1 MLMRSLLFLL
11 LSFGC
16 SIYLPAREYDRL
28 PAATTRA
35 AFGFKGAVLQVTE
48 KEWTPPSDSLIPLS
62 AGPVMPG
69 PAYQLQRSQAWR
81 FDTTGHIFSINRS
94 DPDERKRKAMKE
106 SGDLYYYR
114 QGRLIAVATAENGK
128 PADSVAYRYLKN
140 GLMDDYQVF
149 DGKEALQYK
158 FTYAYRNGRLSLLRK
173 KDKENLV
180 IAMTKY
186 KYDGAQL
193 AETQHFDAN
202 LRLAETRRYSRKQA
216 DDGLQESYA
225 VTDAA
230 GKMKE
235 GASWITDNQGRL
247 QERNKINSNR
257 EVTEFHS
264 YQYGPQDDPMAEKI
278 FGYQE
283 EATIV
288 HRYTYDEQQN
298 WTKRETFYNGLLQT
312 VTVRELQYGH

>member
-1 MLMRSLLFLL
+1 MRSFLL
-11 LSFGC
+11 LLLSIGY
-16 SIYLPAREYDRL
+16 SIYLPAREYDQL
-28 PAATTRA
+28 PQATTRA
-35 AFGFKGAVLQVTE
+35 AFGFKGAVVQVTE
-48 KEWTPPSDSLIPLS
+48 KEWAPPADSLIPLS
-62 AGPVMPG
+62 VGTVTPG
-69 PAYQLQRSQAWR
+69 PAYLLQRSQAWL
-81 FDTTGHIFSINRS
+81 FDTTGNIFSINRS

-106 SGDLYYYR
+106 SGDLYYY
-114 QGRLIAVATAENGK
+114 QKGRLIAVATAGNGK
-128 PADSVAYRYLKN
+128 PADSVAYHYLKN

-149 DGKEALQYK
+149 DNRGVLQYK

-180 IAMTKY
+180 VAMTKY
-186 KYDGAQL
+186 RYDGAQL
-193 AETQHFDAN
+193 METQHFDAN

-216 DDGLQESYA
+216 EGSVQESYA

-235 GASWITDNQGRL
+235 GASWSSDGRGRL
-247 QERNKINSNR
+247 QEKNKINSDR

-264 YQYGPQDDPMAEKI
+264 YQYGDQDDPVAEKI

-283 EATIV
+283 EAAIV

-298 WTKRETFYNGLLQT
+298 WTKRETFYNGLLQS
-312 VTVRELQYGH
+312 VTLREIRYGR